1 MEKEYVLVEGK
12 KLAEIKYKA
21 LQKLAANKERPLSE
35 ARKYKLYLTMAEQ
48 STSQQDQKR
57 LVDIILA
64 NVGTII
70 CFRTGSPADEDFIL
84 PLFKPFISRGDI
96 SNLPAYTFYA
106 KLASLDAQEPMSGET
121 LLLADKEREDVR
133 LRVISSSRSIYGNE
147 YIEPPVNIK
156 PQEVPK
162 K

>member
-1 MEKEYVLVEGK
+1 
-12 KLAEIKYKA
+12 
-21 LQKLAANKERPLSE
+21 
-35 ARKYKLYLTMAEQ
+35 MAEQ

-106 KLASLDAQEPMSGET
+106 KLASLDAQEPMSGMTIINAET
-121 LLLADKEREDVR
+121 GSNKIFEAVARE
-133 LRVISSSRSIYGNE
+133 SRDRYGTLIRNS
-147 YIEPPVNIK
+147 
-156 PQEVPK
+156 
-162 K
+162 